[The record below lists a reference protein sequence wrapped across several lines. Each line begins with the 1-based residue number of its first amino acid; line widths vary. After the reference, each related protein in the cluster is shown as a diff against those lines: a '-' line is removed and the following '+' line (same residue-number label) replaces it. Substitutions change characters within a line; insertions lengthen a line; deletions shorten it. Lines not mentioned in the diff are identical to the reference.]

1 MKLLSINSDAKT
13 SKGSSKG
20 YLTGVQYLAPLGIAK
35 RGTVCPHAS
44 KGCAKA
50 CLYTA
55 GRGAF
60 NHVQKARIA
69 RTQFWTDS
77 PEAHSE
83 QLRSEIAS
91 LVSSALRQG
100 MKPAIRLNG
109 TSDIDWEQRL
119 PSVISENPSVRFY
132 DYTKSYA
139 RMLAFLEGR
148 FPSNYSLTFSRSESN
163 EKDCLSVLRGGGNVA
178 VVFRHTLPKRWKGF
192 RVIKGDETDLRFLD
206 PKGVVVGLIAK
217 GKAKK
222 DASGFVVD

>member
-20 YLTGVQYLAPLGIAK
+20 YLTGIQYLAPLGIAK

-50 CLYTA
+50 CLYSA

-60 NHVQKARIA
+60 TSVQKARIE
-69 RTQFWTDS
+69 RTRFWADS
-77 PEAHSE
+77 PEQHSE

-100 MKPAIRLNG
+100 MRPAVRLNG
-109 TSDIDWEQRL
+109 TSDIPWENVS
-119 PSVISENPSVRFY
+119 SVISQSPKVRFY
-132 DYTKSYA
+132 DYTKNFL
-139 RMLAFLEGR
+139 RMRAYLQGKL
-148 FPSNYSLTFSRSESN
+148 PKNYSLTFSRSETN
-163 EKDCLSVLRGGGNVA
+163 EADCLSVLRGGGNVA
-178 VVFRHTLPKRWKGF
+178 VVFRNKLPKTWKGF

-206 PKGVVVGLIAK
+206 PKGVVVGLVAK